1 MLSSQIELI
10 CVVRIYA
17 EEKTLIEY
25 CQRVECCYQS
35 NFFISQVLTQSLIK
49 FYLQNLDQASTS
61 KSEPNISIWTKLKLQ
76 KLVLWPNFSFQIC
89 NKLLSTSFPAS
100 TSATVTTSTSFELA
114 SSHARVTSI
123 KFTKQQSGSQSDNNN
138 WIFTD
143 ASWCELS
150 LQTYW
155 LLFASKQKHLLRLR
169 WWELL
174 AQDPQI
180 W

>member
-49 FYLQNLDQASTS
+49 FHLQNPDHASTS

-100 TSATVTTSTSFELA
+100 TSATVTTSTAFELA
-114 SSHARVTSI
+114 YSHDRVTSI
-123 KFTKQQSGSQSDNNN
+123 KSTKQEWVS
-138 WIFTD
+138 
-143 ASWCELS
+143 
-150 LQTYW
+150 
-155 LLFASKQKHLLRLR
+155 
-169 WWELL
+169 ELL
-174 AQDPQI
+174 TRVASQWSDSGPIKREQCFDEQHTF